1 MTTPSIPNDF
11 NMEYDAAHLQ
21 RIDQLIHNSSNI
33 DILRSTLHM
42 HPILAMIVEQVRAN
56 QQLEQTTQEVN
67 NHVWM
72 RLAGIWELAAANR
85 IGLL

>member
-72 RLAGIWELAAANR
+72 RLAGI
-85 IGLL
+85 